1 MAPSAEKMAHSEIP
15 PALEPDGAL
24 TPVPKVSGLLGRV
37 IDKISTV
44 FALGF
49 LLAMGILIFE
59 IFMRHVFNSPTLWAH
74 ETTTFLSAIGFVF
87 AGLYCASR
95 DKHIRVVIIYDI
107 AGPKLRRALD
117 IGISIVCAISSGFF
131 AWAAWLMVQRA
142 AFKPDGSIHLET
154 TGSAFNA
161 PYPGLLKIFM
171 LIVLIALTIQF
182 VALAVNYVRAK
193 PDDARANSGTAKDND

>member
-1 MAPSAEKMAHSEIP
+1 MAPSAEKPAHNEIP
-15 PALEPDGAL
+15 PALEPNGKPAAI
-24 TPVPKVSGLLGRV
+24 PAVSGLLGRV
-37 IDKISTV
+37 IDKISTI

-59 IFMRHVFNSPTLWAH
+59 IFMRHVFNRPTLWAH

-87 AGLYCASR
+87 AGLYCASQ

-107 AGPKLRRALD
+107 AGPKFRRALD
-117 IGISIVCAISSGFF
+117 IGISIVCAVSSGFF
-131 AWAAWLMVQRA
+131 AWAAWLMVKRA

-161 PYPGLLKIFM
+161 PYPGMLKIF
-171 LIVLIALTIQF
+171 LLLVLIALTAQF
-182 VALAVNYVRAK
+182 IVLAVNYARTK
-193 PDDARANSGTAKDND
+193 PDYIRTKSDTQPGS